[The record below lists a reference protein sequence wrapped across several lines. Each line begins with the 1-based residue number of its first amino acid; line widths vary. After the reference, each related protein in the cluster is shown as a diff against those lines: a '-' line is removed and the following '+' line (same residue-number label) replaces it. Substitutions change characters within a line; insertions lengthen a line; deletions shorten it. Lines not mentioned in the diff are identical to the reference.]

1 MFQWFSEMNK
11 NSKIKTI
18 GSVDLLLDAFAQCLK
33 EQRDGGVLEHG
44 GAVADERAKL
54 RFSTE
59 HLRRT
64 LEVWPR
70 LHPSRKLVQA
80 KDEVGG
86 KSVLLLCPHLPDA
99 LAADLRSAGINH
111 ADLNGRLFIKTTS
124 FLLDREPKLKIY
136 RNPGVTLNPFTLKS
150 SRVVRL
156 LLSHRTQ
163 EWTQSELESR
173 TGISRASVS
182 LTLGD
187 LIERELVEQTG
198 PGNRHVAALYRV
210 RDFNRLLDDW
220 GAEDEWGKRTT
231 IRQYSVLAAN
241 LIELAETA
249 RNGLGAENVFFTQWF
264 AAHLRHPYTTPPL
277 VSAYLRRRL
286 TAEITWAREVDNG
299 GNLWLIVPRDEGVF
313 QETQTVGG
321 FNLVSDVQ
329 IYLDLL
335 PVGQRGPDQAR
346 ALREWEGFAK

>member
-1 MFQWFSEMNK
+1 MFQWSSEMNG
-11 NSKIKTI
+11 NSKTKTI
-18 GSVDLLLDAFAQCLK
+18 ESVDLLLDRFAQCLK
-33 EQRDGGVLEHG
+33 EQRDGGVLEREG
-44 GAVADERAKL
+44 SVSDGRAEL

-59 HLRRT
+59 HLRHT

-70 LHPSRKLVQA
+70 LHPSRKLLQA
-80 KDEVGG
+80 KDELGG

-111 ADLNGRLFIKTTS
+111 ADLNGRLFIKTTA
-124 FLLDREPKLKIY
+124 FLLDREPKRKVY
-136 RNPGVTLNPFTLKS
+136 RNPGATLNPFTLKS
-150 SRVVRL
+150 SRIVRL

-187 LIERELVEQTG
+187 LLERELVEQTR

-210 RDFNRLLDDW
+210 REFNRLLDDW

-241 LIELAETA
+241 LVEVAETA
-249 RNGLGAENVFFTQWF
+249 RNELGAENVFLTQWF

-277 VSAYLRRRL
+277 VSAYLRRRP
-286 TAEITWAREVDNG
+286 TAEISWAREVDNG

-346 ALREWEGFAK
+346 ALREWEGFTK